1 MAHRPSHRKSELP
14 RVGRRVAL
22 SLGALGLVAPIGVS
36 ALARGVDSGAP
47 DDSVALP
54 DSGTEA
60 ATPAA
65 TAQTTAA
72 AQRSLELSRFGFLV
86 GQPDLDGAAMVKQ
99 DADLV
104 SGLGMGWV
112 RFGVDASE
120 AVKSWD
126 GRGGSVVLHESV
138 CRVVEDSI
146 DHARAQHLK
155 VCLMVIDVWPDHAA
169 SDDEFM
175 TKMRHYWSAIAQ
187 RFGSKVEQ
195 VQIFNEAD
203 GQHYR
208 TNASLGAEPGIDYL
222 HELADR
228 LATAREVFHAANPQT
243 KVTTNLIGYPATW
256 DVEPRWNRI
265 LDVIAPSIDLIT
277 VDAYPQLQ
285 QDVIYD
291 LPHKLERLQQR
302 YGKPLAVGELGL
314 NTCATCA
321 TPADQARGYGMYIH
335 ALRSSVAEA
344 VFFYKLRD
352 GENPQDPGSTF
363 GVVSRDGHTPKP
375 SWNTLIMASGRTPNE
390 STTPTAMLTS
400 R

>member
-1 MAHRPSHRKSELP
+1 MAHRPSHRKPELP

-36 ALARGVDSGAP
+36 ALARGVDAGAATE
-47 DDSVALP
+47 DSSVPLP
-54 DSGTEA
+54 TADAG
-60 ATPAA
+60 TPAA
-65 TAQTTAA
+65 TTQGTTATH
-72 AQRSLELSRFGFLV
+72 QSLDLSRFGFLV
-86 GQPDLDGAAMVKQ
+86 GQPDLDGAAMVTQ

-104 SGLGMGWV
+104 AGLGMGWV
-112 RFGVDASE
+112 RFGVDASVV
-120 AVKSWD
+120 VKSWN
-126 GRGGSVVLHESV
+126 GPGGSVVLRDAA
-138 CRVVEDSI
+138 CRTIEESI
-146 DHARAQHLK
+146 DHARARNLK
-155 VCLMVIDVWPDHAA
+155 VCLMAIDVWSDQAA

-175 TKMRHYWSAIAQ
+175 TKMRHYWSAVAE
-187 RFGSKVEQ
+187 RFAGKVQQ

-256 DVEPRWNRI
+256 EVEPRWNRI

-291 LPHKLERLQQR
+291 LPHKLERLQER
-302 YGKPLAVGELGL
+302 YGKPVAVGELGI

-344 VFFYKLRD
+344 VFFYTLRD
-352 GENPQDPGSTF
+352 GVNPQDAGSTF